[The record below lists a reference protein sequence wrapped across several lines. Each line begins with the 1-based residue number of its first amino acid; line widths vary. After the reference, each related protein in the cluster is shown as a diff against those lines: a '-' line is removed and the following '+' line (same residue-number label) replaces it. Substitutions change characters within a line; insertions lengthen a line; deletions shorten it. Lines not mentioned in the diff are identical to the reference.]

1 MSHRAMGSQ
10 RVLSRCQVPPP
21 HENMCL
27 RTPALCVS
35 SMARPCPCQPHPA
48 VTNHHYMLSLAAGM
62 LLCRRGMRLPV
73 PELNPPGQLSA
84 FHRIQVCRR
93 CPPQVWGWHP
103 GNWVCNPDPLNFVA
117 EFAMSSALST
127 CDSVMVVAAAD
138 GQSGKQQRPDTALE
152 RRSPETTMPYRR
164 CGKAEVS
171 RQSLR
176 ERSTAR
182 CLRQQQTGHRTL
194 SVRWPTLTR
203 QVWAARRREPSSRGL
218 FSTQPCRPVT
228 SSPL

>member
-1 MSHRAMGSQ
+1 VPLSAS
-10 RVLSRCQVPPP
+10 SRCDQPSLHAFTSCRHVTV
-21 HENMCL
+21 H
-27 RTPALCVS
+27 
-35 SMARPCPCQPHPA
+35 ARHA
-48 VTNHHYMLSLAAGM
+48 TFLS
-62 LLCRRGMRLPV
+62 

-203 QVWAARRREPSSRGL
+203 QVWAARRREPSVEVCSVR
-218 FSTQPCRPVT
+218 
-228 SSPL
+228 SPAGR